1 MKQQQS
7 LSKAEFKKS
16 SAVNKVSDGRIQS
29 LLFRRLFLLII
40 LSIFSFVLIS
50 GCIETK
56 PREGFSTT
64 VPVRVTTGS
73 DVCAGYNESTCGAF
87 LKEKREVTS
96 DFICKGPVGPEDR
109 KIEDFTYKM
118 SPEEGWECKENS
130 QTLIFD
136 LPYKQTEDKLYC
148 YSNTQNCKAE
158 KSLSIYYKLYSPG
171 FVSIGFLCER
181 WSSTGRLDD
190 EANFFQISYMCG
202 SNYNILFSVNYWDY
216 TKKCKAG
223 SGDLTCDRLGCRVP
237 TTFGCSA
244 NANMFI
250 PSGDVVFPNVTLT
263 TTLNPYSPCHDD
275 CDKCPPPTSADF
287 QIYLKCKAQAV
298 YQTNW
303 TCTRSAT
310 GESYKFVNCS
320 YKSFKT
326 FQGGKTYLDN
336 DTPFSELSTYLHS
349 YYGKYELVDPNTATV
364 KPAGKIQVPFF
375 MLGQGPTFQDYE
387 EAKKLC
393 VPWKE
398 TIVNISLGNTT
409 FDPPFMS
416 MPAGMQLCFDNK
428 DKVAHKVDVVDLS
441 SQEVVR
447 SFNLQ
452 PGSNAATGG
461 CFKPLQGFY
470 HIKDSNGDYAYL
482 SVLQSSDTANIYVGS
497 RIVPNYTVVTE
508 GGPINFTLLER
519 KDHNLTMKK
528 ILVPGLLS
536 QTEYEKNITL
546 NTSNKV
552 VTLQTSLPDQNQL
565 DRPGAGEYK
574 VHDNS
579 TNQDAFIFVQ
589 SQSRTF
595 LFKSDGTTSPNT
607 TLYRPLGDT
616 ICFQSQ
622 TPLNITISK
631 YVTGE
636 GEGGGEWADLFSE
649 SLPIAPA
656 YCCVKM
662 LLPGYYMGMTNDS
675 RVVTWVVGSGY
686 PSATIAVQPIGFEPA
701 ELDSPPGTKVC
712 WINPAA
718 VTRKIETTSTKSNRV
733 VASGEIPPLSD
744 DFCYQVF
751 NATGSYLTYFTSP
764 ALPKDKVRSVL
775 NIKEYETKNIK
786 VTAGGFDPFS
796 TIVQPNQQV
805 CWTNTDTKNHTMKT
819 ETGSYLTL
827 APGQTDCLDSRYVQD
842 GALFTRYDDSTDS
855 LSQVAV
861 LDGRGFMI
869 TNNGFVPSYISI
881 PPSIYNLTSTGE
893 RILVT
898 PIQFKIMNK
907 QNSPV
912 EVYQLDAAT
921 LQNDTTGYA
930 NMVGTGDNKFLIVN
944 NITAFTKLELTVTN
958 NDKVNHTI
966 QVQGAGQQAGD
977 QVIIPAGKM
986 YLFEFTTSGVL
997 KDLTIADNLRAAG
1010 ENNQT
1015 IIDAFSSITVN
1026 LVGPG
1031 EIKLAKAGQD
1041 GDVVTLQAPMDPLTV
1056 ILYENNTNSTIAL
1069 SFINT
1074 SMEIS
1079 KNPLMNQTLD
1089 LPVQVVHGDLS
1100 SDTLYAMRA
1109 YADQGSMAMLIPSFK
1124 NVTVTISSAV
1134 FSPQN
1139 AEIPAGSKITI
1150 TNRDV
1155 VDHTIV
1161 INQTTNGR
1169 TTSSFAPIPP
1179 LVSYQINDTPKNTIF
1194 DFADSLS
1201 NMKGQVKTK
1210 AYDAYL
1216 GITSTPIYPESGMVA
1231 VGGPVKFNNYDK
1243 NSDYKVEIVLHTTS
1257 GQTKEFNLNLPR
1269 YQYGPGQAVWI
1280 PQEAGDASYSV
1291 KDKVTNA
1298 VIGTGNVTVRNSI
1311 INVSIINGKFEKKS
1325 IAIDHESK
1333 VCFVPNSVRN
1343 ITIKNL
1349 DTGEIYA
1356 RAMLLPVGV
1365 NANGEGVCTKVF
1377 NCTAKPQY
1385 SGLLSCSGQVNQTL
1399 TGSEG
1404 QCYYSYTNAS
1414 QVCMVNRTYAC
1425 VSKNPDMIC
1434 SSDYSKDTNPSLPGV
1449 QPQCL
1454 FTANPAGDACK
1465 GNLCQPKVGVSGI
1478 NCGPVDINGNCRYN
1492 STSDR
1497 MCSSLFPF
1505 TSSNNYCTVNSAPTG
1520 TLVPG
1525 KETISILYIGTA
1537 PNCPAG
1543 YTKKSVYTTMDLICT
1558 KWHYLGREK
1567 ICDEYKGKILYCE
1580 KNVNLP
1586 CEKDWYCEYNNIPSI
1601 PGFPA
1606 CKVTISG
1613 KFYTYS
1619 SIPCIDRA
1627 IQRCSQFCPIY
1638 SCSDKLQI
1646 PGLTTCQLVQS
1657 SCVNGYM
1664 SGAACYTPYQASCK
1678 ETDSSCGCVRCSKK
1692 QEYASLGN
1700 FNCGIL
1706 NNRCVV
1712 MQQTYN
1718 QDSGTFC
1725 QYNITTTCIP
1735 TIPRAGFDGS
1745 TFCGYNAS
1753 TDSCYIPQ
1761 PNKQNL
1767 DQNSKYCGLTLA
1779 DCASSLEG
1787 VQCSFDSA
1795 TQSCKANASEQFC
1808 FTPSSTYQVIDEGSG
1823 DTMTIEGYDR
1833 YTPLEIS
1840 VQKSSFTPSYVTT
1853 SPLSDVCISSLD
1865 GKNHTII
1872 VPDQVSTEPV
1882 KVTPSGVCLKFSYN
1896 PEPWLVR
1903 LEGTDATAGVQSIKQ
1918 DIEIVVKSQMF
1929 NPSDVILRPGTT
1941 LTFINKDN
1949 VSHTLN
1955 KTTTSL
1961 NLAGMYFKSPPAS
1974 GPTFDS
1980 IFNSKGFASWLDK
1993 SECRNDSDCPSG
2005 SFCDVEKRCHPIR
2018 YCLTD
2023 DECPAGSICNNYMCI
2038 VPKSCSSPSDCGVNQ
2053 TCSGGKCIALTSECQ
2068 TDFDCGLNSGAIC
2081 HDGKCTSLK
2090 VCSSNSDCGSG
2101 FCYNSSE
2108 YSTPFC
2114 TAPQTC
2120 NNNNDCPEDSACID
2134 NICAVPSLAICEQNS
2149 DCPSGLTCQEIGGA
2163 GSGIKGCVGK
2173 KCSTNVNCTAEYGI
2187 DSNISCTDIGSEQET
2202 NYSCVLYNSTKPP
2215 LDAEGNCASGSLF
2228 NGKCA
2233 LAKNCSVDSDC
2244 PSGLICSNEV
2254 CKQLTTCTSSAQCQ
2268 PGEECSNGYCRIK
2281 TEKTCVNNSDCLQGE
2296 VCSGF
2301 KCIAKSS
2308 CSSTSNCISLPFSS
2322 SSNFVCTNESSTS
2335 SPFCKVSYNCTTNA
2349 QCPGSFQT
2357 CISGQCQS
2365 YPVTTCGSP
2374 LYGTDNSQFNVTFK
2388 LPASTFKVY
2397 LKYSFNDNGRVVL
2410 NGQEILP
2417 TTRYICDYG
2426 NSKIDKW
2433 TSEQTIKL
2441 PLSLIR
2447 KGSDENKMSVTIC
2460 SCSGDKGFNIT
2471 IYYQYV
2477 DPHGITSEAIVIDP
2491 NSQKTITVPSSPLP
2505 QEFAYIDSQTLNS
2518 LPVAIKPCSG
2528 SDLSSIALGIGSYE
2542 RLDYMSPDCDAG
2554 KREECKFYNPYGPA
2568 TVAFVSSETGLNLS
2582 DSAELN
2588 CALGQLE
2595 TVKQNCPN
2603 CTTVLNVGK
2612 VNITQLNSIL
2622 SAANSSGKLDK
2633 VDAIGYDEFLNEYP
2647 TCSFEDVMN
2656 SIVNKSKLGLYN
2668 YTKPSI
2674 IMRFGLKEGESLT
2687 NPACNWTGES
2697 ITTAYQDFYGLWI
2710 PILAGSGVLGTAQY
2724 CLTDPCPSLDFYGLL
2739 TSGKTNK
2746 PFTDA
2751 WFREGCGRYYYNA
2764 EGLSFT
2770 TFSMKETNYSLCDP
2784 SRMLALLQTA
2794 QCAVGKYTLKSGTS

>member
-1 MKQQQS
+1 MQ
-7 LSKAEFKKS
+7 
-16 SAVNKVSDGRIQS
+16 
-29 LLFRRLFLLII
+29 
-40 LSIFSFVLIS
+40 
-50 GCIETK
+50 
-56 PREGFSTT
+56 
-64 VPVRVTTGS
+64 
-73 DVCAGYNESTCGAF
+73 
-87 LKEKREVTS
+87 
-96 DFICKGPVGPEDR
+96 
-109 KIEDFTYKM
+109 
-118 SPEEGWECKENS
+118 
-130 QTLIFD
+130 
-136 LPYKQTEDKLYC
+136 
-148 YSNTQNCKAE
+148 
-158 KSLSIYYKLYSPG
+158 
-171 FVSIGFLCER
+171 
-181 WSSTGRLDD
+181 
-190 EANFFQISYMCG
+190 
-202 SNYNILFSVNYWDY
+202 
-216 TKKCKAG
+216 
-223 SGDLTCDRLGCRVP
+223 
-237 TTFGCSA
+237 
-244 NANMFI
+244 
-250 PSGDVVFPNVTLT
+250 
-263 TTLNPYSPCHDD
+263 
-275 CDKCPPPTSADF
+275 
-287 QIYLKCKAQAV
+287 
-298 YQTNW
+298 
-303 TCTRSAT
+303 
-310 GESYKFVNCS
+310 
-320 YKSFKT
+320 
-326 FQGGKTYLDN
+326 
-336 DTPFSELSTYLHS
+336 S
-349 YYGKYELVDPNTATV
+349 YYGTYELIDPNTATV

-416 MPAGMQLCFDNK
+416 MPAGMQICFDNK
-428 DKVAHKVDVVDLS
+428 DKVAHRVDIVDLS

-497 RIVPNYTVVTE
+497 RIVPNYTIVTE

-528 ILVPGLLS
+528 LLVPGFPS
-536 QTEYEKNITL
+536 QSTYEKNISL

-552 VTLQTSLPDQNQL
+552 VTLQTSLPDQDQS
-565 DRPGAGEYK
+565 DKPGAGEYK

-579 TNQDAFIFVQ
+579 TNQDAFIFIQ
-589 SQSRTF
+589 SQARTF

-616 ICFQSQ
+616 ICFQSE
-622 TPLNITISK
+622 TPLNITISR
-631 YVTGE
+631 YATGE
-636 GEGGGEWADLFSE
+636 GEGGGEWAEMFTE
-649 SLPIAPA
+649 PLPIAPA

-675 RVVTWVVGSGY
+675 IVVTWVVGSGY

-744 DFCYQVF
+744 NFCYQVF
-751 NATGSYLTYFTSP
+751 NVTGSYLTYFTSP

-796 TIVQPNQQV
+796 IIVQPNQQV
-805 CWTNTDTKNHTMKT
+805 CWTNTDTKNHTLRT
-819 ETGSYLTL
+819 ETNSYLTL
-827 APGQTDCLDSRYVQD
+827 APGQTDCLDSRYVRD

-912 EVYQLDAAT
+912 EVYQLDAAN

-930 NMVGTGDNKFLIVN
+930 NLVGAGDNKFLIVN

-977 QVIIPAGKM
+977 QVIIPAGKT

-997 KDLTIADNLRAAG
+997 KDLTIADNLKAAG
-1010 ENNQT
+1010 ETNQT
-1015 IIDAFSSITVN
+1015 IIDAFSSIVIHI
-1026 LVGPG
+1026 VGPG
-1031 EIKLAKAGQD
+1031 EIKLAKAGQS

-1069 SFINT
+1069 SFVNT
-1074 SMEIS
+1074 SLEIS
-1079 KNPLMNQTLD
+1079 QNPLMNQTLD

-1124 NVTVTISSAV
+1124 NVSVTISSAV

-1155 VDHTIV
+1155 VDHTV
-1161 INQTTNGR
+1161 EINQTTNGI
-1169 TTSSFAPIPP
+1169 TTSSFASLPP
-1179 LVSYQINDTPKNTIF
+1179 LVSYQINDTPKNTTF

-1243 NSDYKVEIVLHTTS
+1243 DSDYNVEIVLHTTS
-1257 GQTKEFNLNLPR
+1257 GQTKKFNLTLPK

-1291 KDKVTNA
+1291 MNKVTNA
-1298 VIGTGNVTVRNSI
+1298 IIGSGNITVRNSI

-1356 RAMLLPVGV
+1356 RAMLLPVGA

-1377 NCTAKPQY
+1377 NCIAKPQY
-1385 SGLLSCSGQVNQTL
+1385 SGLLSCSGQVNQTPGS
-1399 TGSEG
+1399 GSEG
-1404 QCYYSYTNAS
+1404 QCYYSYTDAS
-1414 QVCMVNRTYAC
+1414 QVCMVNRTYSC

-1434 SSDYSKDTNPSLPGV
+1434 SSDYSKDTNPSLAGV

-1465 GNLCQPKVGVSGI
+1465 GGCSPKSTEIGNILSCQKSGNVCGFSYKSVSTSTSNVFCSVTKGSNSIACNQKSIYPVIGCTSIPGDYSNCYYTPAPPASGSSVDSNQYCLSSPWPFSYKYTITMISAGDTCGRPGNKVPGVNAPYG
-1478 NCGPVDINGNCRYN
+1478 CRYIEDDGCGTGVGHW
-1492 STSDR
+1492 SCPVYRVCKVQSG
-1497 MCSSLFPF
+1497 SSSCYDVGPSWNYDQ
-1505 TSSNNYCTVNSAPTG
+1505 SSEKIIAELGGLTDSCAKV
-1520 TLVPG
+1520 
-1525 KETISILYIGTA
+1525 
-1537 PNCPAG
+1537 CPAG
-1543 YTKKSVYTTMDLICT
+1543 TVWLTADGCGKGEGHCIGPS
-1558 KWHYLGREK
+1558 
-1567 ICDEYKGKILYCE
+1567 YKECSGTIWNAG
-1580 KNVNLP
+1580 NV
-1586 CEKDWYCEYNNIPSI
+1586 
-1601 PGFPA
+1601 
-1606 CKVTISG
+1606 KVNTGGSTIA
-1613 KFYTYS
+1613 S
-1619 SIPCIDRA
+1619 SIVSCNLYSNVLNVGCLKTENQYLFSYSTKPYPYLCNDESTCPCA
-1627 IQRCSQFCPIY
+1627 VCGKKPEY
-1638 SCSDKLQI
+1638 S
-1646 PGLTTCQLVQS
+1646 
-1657 SCVNGYM
+1657 
-1664 SGAACYTPYQASCK
+1664 
-1678 ETDSSCGCVRCSKK
+1678 
-1692 QEYASLGN
+1692 SLGN
-1700 FNCGIL
+1700 FDCSYVSLGGISQCRVIT
-1706 NNRCVV
+1706 NG
-1712 MQQTYN
+1712 YN
-1718 QDSGTFC
+1718 VDDGKFC
-1725 QYNITTTCIP
+1725 TYNITNTCVP
-1735 TIPRAGFDGS
+1735 NGGFES
-1745 TFCGYNAS
+1745 LTFCNLNNS
-1753 TDSCYIPQ
+1753 NPNNPTCYVPQ
-1761 PNKQNL
+1761 PNKQNP
-1767 DQNSKYCGLTLA
+1767 DPNSKYCGLTLA
-1779 DCASSLEG
+1779 DCASSIEG
-1787 VQCSFDSA
+1787 VQCSFDAA

-1882 KVTPSGVCLKFSYN
+1882 KVTPSGVCFKFPYN

-1903 LEGTDATAGVQSIKQ
+1903 LDGTDATAGVQSIKQ

-1949 VSHTLN
+1949 VSHILN

-1980 IFNSKGFASWLDK
+1980 IFNSKGFASWLDIA
-1993 SECRNDSDCPSG
+1993 ECRNDSDCPSG

-2081 HDGKCTSLK
+2081 HDGKCTSVK

-2120 NNNNDCPEDSACID
+2120 NNNNDCPEDSACISGV
-2134 NICAVPSLAICEQNS
+2134 CAVPSLAICEQDS
-2149 DCPSGLTCQEIGGA
+2149 DCPSGLTCQEIGGT

-2187 DSNISCTDIGSEQET
+2187 YSNISCTDIGGEDQT

-2215 LDAEGNCASGSLF
+2215 LDAQGNCASGSLF

-2254 CKQLTTCTSSAQCQ
+2254 CKQLATCTSSAQCQ

-2281 TEKTCVNNSDCLQGE
+2281 TVKTCVNNSDCSQGE

-2374 LYGTDNSQFNVTFK
+2374 LYGIDNSQFNVTFK

-2397 LKYSFNDNGRVVL
+2397 LKYSFNDNGRVIL

-2417 TTRYICDYG
+2417 TTRYICDYSI
-2426 NSKIDKW
+2426 SKSDKW

-2441 PLSLIR
+2441 PLSLIK
-2447 KGSDENKMSVTIC
+2447 KGNDENNMSVTIC

-2491 NSQKTITVPSSPLP
+2491 NSQKTISVPSSPLP
-2505 QEFAYIDSQTLNS
+2505 QEFAYIDSQTLNA
-2518 LPVAIKPCSG
+2518 LPVAIKSCSG

-2568 TVAFVSSETGLNLS
+2568 TVAFVSSEAGLNLS

-2612 VNITQLNSIL
+2612 VNITELNSIL
-2622 SAANSSGKLDK
+2622 LAANSSGKLDK
-2633 VDAIGYDEFLNEYP
+2633 VDAIGYDEFINEYP

-2697 ITTAYQDFYGLWI
+2697 IITAYQDFYGLWI

-2739 TSGKTNK
+2739 TLGKTNK

>member
-1 MKQQQS
+1 
-7 LSKAEFKKS
+7 
-16 SAVNKVSDGRIQS
+16 
-29 LLFRRLFLLII
+29 
-40 LSIFSFVLIS
+40 
-50 GCIETK
+50 
-56 PREGFSTT
+56 
-64 VPVRVTTGS
+64 
-73 DVCAGYNESTCGAF
+73 
-87 LKEKREVTS
+87 
-96 DFICKGPVGPEDR
+96 
-109 KIEDFTYKM
+109 
-118 SPEEGWECKENS
+118 
-130 QTLIFD
+130 
-136 LPYKQTEDKLYC
+136 
-148 YSNTQNCKAE
+148 
-158 KSLSIYYKLYSPG
+158 
-171 FVSIGFLCER
+171 
-181 WSSTGRLDD
+181 
-190 EANFFQISYMCG
+190 
-202 SNYNILFSVNYWDY
+202 
-216 TKKCKAG
+216 
-223 SGDLTCDRLGCRVP
+223 
-237 TTFGCSA
+237 
-244 NANMFI
+244 
-250 PSGDVVFPNVTLT
+250 
-263 TTLNPYSPCHDD
+263 
-275 CDKCPPPTSADF
+275 
-287 QIYLKCKAQAV
+287 
-298 YQTNW
+298 
-303 TCTRSAT
+303 
-310 GESYKFVNCS
+310 
-320 YKSFKT
+320 
-326 FQGGKTYLDN
+326 
-336 DTPFSELSTYLHS
+336 
-349 YYGKYELVDPNTATV
+349 
-364 KPAGKIQVPFF
+364 
-375 MLGQGPTFQDYE
+375 
-387 EAKKLC
+387 
-393 VPWKE
+393 
-398 TIVNISLGNTT
+398 
-409 FDPPFMS
+409 
-416 MPAGMQLCFDNK
+416 
-428 DKVAHKVDVVDLS
+428 
-441 SQEVVR
+441 
-447 SFNLQ
+447 
-452 PGSNAATGG
+452 
-461 CFKPLQGFY
+461 
-470 HIKDSNGDYAYL
+470 
-482 SVLQSSDTANIYVGS
+482 
-497 RIVPNYTVVTE
+497 
-508 GGPINFTLLER
+508 
-519 KDHNLTMKK
+519 
-528 ILVPGLLS
+528 
-536 QTEYEKNITL
+536 
-546 NTSNKV
+546 
-552 VTLQTSLPDQNQL
+552 
-565 DRPGAGEYK
+565 
-574 VHDNS
+574 
-579 TNQDAFIFVQ
+579 
-589 SQSRTF
+589 
-595 LFKSDGTTSPNT
+595 
-607 TLYRPLGDT
+607 
-616 ICFQSQ
+616 
-622 TPLNITISK
+622 
-631 YVTGE
+631 
-636 GEGGGEWADLFSE
+636 
-649 SLPIAPA
+649 
-656 YCCVKM
+656 
-662 LLPGYYMGMTNDS
+662 
-675 RVVTWVVGSGY
+675 
-686 PSATIAVQPIGFEPA
+686 
-701 ELDSPPGTKVC
+701 
-712 WINPAA
+712 
-718 VTRKIETTSTKSNRV
+718 
-733 VASGEIPPLSD
+733 
-744 DFCYQVF
+744 
-751 NATGSYLTYFTSP
+751 
-764 ALPKDKVRSVL
+764 
-775 NIKEYETKNIK
+775 
-786 VTAGGFDPFS
+786 
-796 TIVQPNQQV
+796 
-805 CWTNTDTKNHTMKT
+805 
-819 ETGSYLTL
+819 
-827 APGQTDCLDSRYVQD
+827 
-842 GALFTRYDDSTDS
+842 
-855 LSQVAV
+855 
-861 LDGRGFMI
+861 
-869 TNNGFVPSYISI
+869 
-881 PPSIYNLTSTGE
+881 
-893 RILVT
+893 
-898 PIQFKIMNK
+898 
-907 QNSPV
+907 
-912 EVYQLDAAT
+912 
-921 LQNDTTGYA
+921 
-930 NMVGTGDNKFLIVN
+930 VN

-966 QVQGAGQQAGD
+966 QVQGVGQQAGD

-997 KDLTIADNLRAAG
+997 KDLTIADNLKAAG
-1010 ENNQT
+1010 ETNQT

-1026 LVGPG
+1026 MVGPG
-1031 EIKLAKAGQD
+1031 EIKLAKAGQN
-1041 GDVVTLQAPMDPLTV
+1041 GDIVTLQAPMDPLTV

-1069 SFINT
+1069 SFVNT

-1155 VDHTIV
+1155 VDHTV
-1161 INQTTNGR
+1161 EINQTTNGI
-1169 TTSSFAPIPP
+1169 TTSSFASLPP
-1179 LVSYQINDTPKNTIF
+1179 LVSYQINDTPKNTTF

-1243 NSDYKVEIVLHTTS
+1243 DSDYKVEIVLHTTS
-1257 GQTKEFNLNLPR
+1257 GQTKEFNMNLPK

-1291 KDKVTNA
+1291 KDKVTNTI
-1298 VIGTGNVTVRNSI
+1298 IGSGNITVRNSI
-1311 INVSIINGKFEKKS
+1311 INVSITNGKFEKKS
-1325 IAIDHESK
+1325 IAIDHDSK

-1377 NCTAKPQY
+1377 NCTAKQQY
-1385 SGLLSCSGQVNQTL
+1385 SDLLSCSGQVNQTL

-1414 QVCMVNRTYAC
+1414 QVCMVNRTYTC

-1454 FTANPAGDACK
+1454 FTATDSACWSS
-1465 GNLCQPKVGVSGI
+1465 GTPKQGYQSI
-1478 NCGPVDINGNCRYN
+1478 ISCGPTDQLGRPTFNYASSPSSLWKFTSTQPFCTVSYSGGKAVCTSTGSIKALGCLPTKDGSACYAIPFANA
-1492 STSDR
+1492 STSQ
-1497 MCSSLFPF
+1497 
-1505 TSSNNYCTVNSAPTG
+1505 TYQSNEFCNADQVADG
-1520 TLVPG
+1520 TKVPA
-1525 KETISILYIGTA
+1525 IDIIWIYGTMITWPYYGGSCGPDGYLTYTCNEYSCYPICA
-1537 PNCPAG
+1537 KDIQCPAG
-1543 YTKKSVYTTMDLICT
+1543 YTKVAGPIQCYWWQYYCKSSTPTIYCVRDTNISCSQSGLATQPLANPTGIGGCSISGSFWTGGTYYT
-1558 KWHYLGREK
+1558 
-1567 ICDEYKGKILYCE
+1567 
-1580 KNVNLP
+1580 LP
-1586 CEKDWYCEYNNIPSI
+1586 CVASSQTKALIPCPVTTCQNIPTSVTSDYPKTCQKTTAVSYEDPRY
-1601 PGFPA
+1601 PG
-1606 CKVTISG
+1606 G
-1613 KFYTYS
+1613 
-1619 SIPCIDRA
+1619 RA
-1627 IQRCSQFCPIY
+1627 LSNYY
-1638 SCSDKLQI
+1638 SCSYGGYSGFSSSY
-1646 PGLTTCQLVQS
+1646 PFACNPNQLSQ
-1657 SCVNGYM
+1657 CPCD
-1664 SGAACYTPYQASCK
+1664 ACKIKP
-1678 ETDSSCGCVRCSKK
+1678 
-1692 QEYASLGN
+1692 EYSSLGN
-1700 FNCGIL
+1700 FNCNIV
-1706 NNRCVV
+1706 NDRCKAT
-1712 MQQTYN
+1712 QQTYN

-1761 PNKQNL
+1761 PNKQNT
-1767 DQNSKYCGLTLA
+1767 DQNSKYCGLSLA
-1779 DCASSLEG
+1779 DCTSSIEG

-1840 VQKSSFTPSYVTT
+1840 IQKSSFTPSYVTT

-1882 KVTPSGVCLKFSYN
+1882 KVTPSGVCLKFPYN

-1903 LEGTDATAGVQSIKQ
+1903 LDGTDATAGVQSIKQ

-1949 VSHTLN
+1949 VSHILN

-1993 SECRNDSDCPSG
+1993 TECRNDSDCPFG

-2038 VPKSCSSPSDCGVNQ
+2038 VPKLCSSPSDCGINQ

-2081 HDGKCTSLK
+2081 HDGKCTSVK

-2114 TAPQTC
+2114 TSPQTC
-2120 NNNNDCPEDSACID
+2120 SNNNDCPEDSACID
-2134 NICAVPSLAICEQNS
+2134 NVCAVPSLAICEQNS

-2173 KCSTNVNCTAEYGI
+2173 KCSTNANCTAEYGI
-2187 DSNISCTDIGSEQET
+2187 DSNISCTDIGGEDQT

-2215 LDAEGNCASGSLF
+2215 LDAQGNCASGSLF

-2244 PSGLICSNEV
+2244 PSDSVCINNV
-2254 CKQLTTCTSSAQCQ
+2254 CKQLTTCTSSAQCK
-2268 PGEECSNGYCRIK
+2268 PGEECNNGYCRIK
-2281 TEKTCVNNSDCLQGE
+2281 TTKTCTNNSDCSQGE
-2296 VCSGF
+2296 VCSEF

-2335 SPFCKVSYNCTTNA
+2335 SPFCKVSYACTTDA
-2349 QCPGSFQT
+2349 QCPGSFQK

-2426 NSKIDKW
+2426 TFKSDKW

-2447 KGSDENKMSVTIC
+2447 KGSDENNMSVTIC

-2477 DPHGITSEAIVIDP
+2477 DPHGITSEAIIIDP

-2505 QEFAYIDSQTLNS
+2505 QEFAYIDSQTLNA
-2518 LPVAIKPCSG
+2518 LPVAIKSCSG

-2554 KREECKFYNPYGPA
+2554 KRNECKSYNPYGPA
-2568 TVAFVSSETGLNLS
+2568 TVAFVSSEAGLNLS
-2582 DSAELN
+2582 DSTELN

-2612 VNITQLNSIL
+2612 VNITELNSIL